1 MKSKTKN
8 ILTTILFV
16 ALAVAIGVV
25 VMSLTQ
31 KPQNTDAD
39 VAKCIGKNSVL
50 YVQLGCHACEN
61 QKKIFG
67 DNYQFLNIVDCFYTQ
82 DKCIEKNITAT
93 PTWVIDGEK
102 YVGVQTSQL
111 LMDLTGCNS
120 TN

>member
-8 ILTTILFV
+8 ILTTILFIV
-16 ALAVAIGVV
+16 LAVAIGVV
-25 VMSLTQ
+25 VMSITQ

-39 VAKCIGKNSVL
+39 VAKCIGKNSIL

-61 QKKIFG
+61 QKKVFG
-67 DNYQFLNIVDCFYTQ
+67 DNYQDLNIVDCFYEK
-82 DKCIEKNITAT
+82 DKCLNENITAT

-102 YVGVQTSQL
+102 YIGVQTPQRL
-111 LMDLTGCNS
+111 IDLTGCNS